1 MSSYKLIITV
11 KEIKGTCAANKVG
24 DIIEVV
30 GDEIKGNIC
39 PMALH
44 AIFPYMFALQ
54 YGADFPWLDNKDEIV
69 AYCPDPA
76 GLALFEIKRVKLTD

>member
-11 KEIKGTCAANKVG
+11 KEIKGTCAVNKVG